1 MMEKFLK
8 PIYDITSIFL
18 SAKYKT
24 ANLYFLGLYKIGRL
38 LQVRL
43 GCWSFAQS
51 KAWLLVVGHL
61 LQVSV
66 GHDNFMPAMVK
77 DMKVKV

>member
-1 MMEKFLK
+1 L
-8 PIYDITSIFL
+8 
-18 SAKYKT
+18 
-24 ANLYFLGLYKIGRL
+24 
-38 LQVRL
+38 VV